1 MRNPRALAAVLT
13 LMGSAAIAQVNP
25 LIPLQITYNNLSTY
39 TFGADTCNGMITATW
54 TSTLRGVPCN
64 DMQVWIT
71 NGECG
76 DAPVTT
82 GGNDQVLTSVPSTVV
97 LGIHT
102 GTITVDLA
110 TTPTGNL
117 PFPAQY
123 DGGVDCGAA
132 NAEVDFKLCAAM
144 PLQSSLT
151 CIVNHATPLDIVYD
165 TQPPTPPSIDT
176 LVVKDAAL
184 TATVSY
190 SSDTEFVYLQ
200 AKGGTDTDFTHNTQ
214 IITLDTSTGT
224 IQGLQNGNTYD
235 VRAYAV
241 DAAGN
246 QSGYS
251 DTVSATPLHSTGF
264 WEAYRRAGGEAQ
276 GCAAA
281 GAAPVLFGALFF
293 LLRRR
298 KR

>member
-1 MRNPRALAAVLT
+1 MRNLRALAAVLT
-13 LMGSAAIAQVNP
+13 LLGGSAFAQINP

-39 TFGADTCNGMITATW
+39 TYGASTCPSGMLTATW

-76 DAPVTT
+76 DTPVS
-82 GGNDQVLTSVPSTVV
+82 GSNDQSLASVPSTVV

-110 TTPTGNL
+110 GTPTGNM
-117 PFPAQY
+117 PFPNYY
-123 DGGVDCGAA
+123 DGGVACGDS
-132 NAEVDFKLCAAM
+132 NAQVDFKLCAAI

-151 CIVNHATPLDIVYD
+151 CITNHATPLEISYD
-165 TQPPTPPSIDT
+165 TNPPSPPAISNV
-176 LVVKDAAL
+176 VVKDSAL
-184 TATVSY
+184 TVTVSY

-200 AKGGTDTDFTHNTQ
+200 AKGGPDTDFTHDTQ
-214 IITLDTSTGT
+214 IVVLDTSTGT
-224 IQGLQNGNTYD
+224 MQGLANSSPYEL
-235 VRAYAV
+235 RAYAI

-246 QSGYS
+246 VSGYS
-251 DTVSATPLHSTGF
+251 DSVIATPLHSTGF
-264 WEAYRRAGGEAQ
+264 WQAYRDAGGGEQ

-281 GAAPVLFGALFF
+281 GAAPVLSGALLL